1 MSSLLDNSLQ
11 VISKN
16 SNSSLFVRLW
26 PCNGRSKGLV
36 YIVHGF
42 ASHCI
47 LYEKIALKLNSE
59 GFSVAGHD
67 HYGHGMSEGTKVH
80 IANYKTYVEDTVQC
94 LAAVR
99 EQWGTQPTVLFGHS
113 LGGLVVN
120 SVASS
125 YPDLCQ
131 AVVLQAPA
139 YKLYSA
145 LAGNVAWY
153 LSYVLPYLYIP
164 YTACDPEALVADEA
178 ECKEYINDPWIW
190 QSGPRL
196 SHVHALMSGQAE
208 IKACRRPLPH
218 PTLIQYGGSDTLCD
232 VDAIIMMADKGQSVQ
247 LKEYEGA
254 RHYLHLDRIGIQ
266 LQVLEDLVEFCH
278 AQL

>member
-1 MSSLLDNSLQ
+1 M
-11 VISKN
+11 
-16 SNSSLFVRLW
+16 
-26 PCNGRSKGLV
+26 
-36 YIVHGF
+36 
-42 ASHCI
+42 
-47 LYEKIALKLNSE
+47 ALKLNSE

-80 IANYKTYVEDTVQC
+80 IASYKTYVEDTVQC

-99 EQWGTQPTVLFGHS
+99 EQWGSQPTLLLGHS
-113 LGGLVVN
+113 LGGLIVN

-125 YPDLCQ
+125 YPALCQ

-139 YKLYSA
+139 YKYKVYGA
-145 LAGNVAWY
+145 VAGSIAWY
-153 LSYVLPYLYIP
+153 LSYLLPYIYIP
-164 YTACDPEALVADEA
+164 YTAFDPAQLITDEA
-178 ECKEYINDPWIW
+178 ECKEYVNDPWIW

-196 SHVHALMSGQAE
+196 SVIHAVLTGQE
-208 IKACRRPLPH
+208 ELKACRTPLPH
-218 PTLIQYGGSDTLCD
+218 PTLIQYGGSDTL
-232 VDAIIMMADKGQSVQ
+232 VDIDSIAMMADKGQSVQ

-254 RHYLHLDRIGIQ
+254 KHYLHLDRIGIQ